1 MRSIDASLN
10 MELEAIRSEGLYRT
24 IRTFF
29 ESQGPR
35 LQLDGRDYLC
45 FCSNNYLGLAAHPAV
60 KEAACR
66 AIEEY
71 GWGSGASRLISG
83 TMRLHEELEKKLA
96 DFKGAEAAIVFPT
109 GYMANVGVISSLTGS
124 GDLVVVDKL
133 NHASIV
139 DGCRLSGAQ
148 IRVYPHRDVSRLERI
163 LKGAAK
169 YKRRLVIT
177 DSIFS
182 MDGDLALLDG
192 IVKVAKRFDSWVMV
206 DEAHATGVLGANGR
220 GGAELLGVEKGIDI
234 SMGTL
239 SKALGGT
246 GGFVTGSAALV
257 DFLRNRARSFIYT
270 TSPPPASCAAAIAAI
285 NMVRKGPNL
294 RVSLLEKA
302 EKLRRGLCSLGIDT
316 MGSQFHIVPV
326 LVGDAGEALKLSRQ
340 LFEKGVLAPAIRP
353 PTVRKGKS
361 RLRLSPMAT
370 HRDEDIKY
378 LLEAFRNVLKG

>member
-1 MRSIDASLN
+1 MRSIDTSLN

-285 NMVRKGPNL
+285 NMVREGPNL

-361 RLRLSPMAT
+361 RIRLSPMAT